1 MALDG
6 RFTKFL
12 AKELNQELNTGRIQ
26 RISQLGKTDFLFMIR
41 ANNKNKKLYLSLSTS
56 LARINITNNDYKSD
70 YTPGGFCMFLR
81 KHLEGGIIKNIEA
94 LNDDRII
101 KLSLENKNDLGDLTE
116 LNVMLEMFS
125 RYTNMIIL
133 DESNKI
139 LNAYKHLN
147 PFDSTE
153 RTIVNSHIY
162 ELPEDNR
169 LFQEDFKGIETFFK
183 KEVSAKDIVENI
195 KGISP
200 LLANYISRES
210 SHNNYKMFDVYLEMS
225 NKEVNPTM
233 SLNNK
238 TDYYYFDV
246 FKNNTR
252 YYKSLSELIDN
263 YYLEASSIERVKQ
276 VYKYLH
282 NFSKQE
288 LKRKKH
294 KIEKLH
300 QDLDKAHNNDIY
312 RIKGDILITNQ
323 YQISKGEANFK
334 GYSYELEKDIE
345 VELNRLLD
353 PIQNAN
359 KYYIKYKKLKKAV
372 DYINEQVKITKN
384 VILYLEQ
391 VIAQIEGTYSLPDL
405 LEIQDELKDNGFLK
419 KRKQISKKKKPNY
432 DTYYDEDGVMI
443 LVGKNNLQNN
453 YLTHKYAKKDYWWF
467 HTKEQTGSHV
477 IVASNDELSETT
489 IRTAANLSA
498 YFSKSRLSSS
508 VPIDYTQVKNIK
520 KVPGML
526 GSYVTYTNQ
535 KTIYIDPDENLI
547 NSLRKIL

>member
-1 MALDG
+1 
-6 RFTKFL
+6 
-12 AKELNQELNTGRIQ
+12 
-26 RISQLGKTDFLFMIR
+26 
-41 ANNKNKKLYLSLSTS
+41 
-56 LARINITNNDYKSD
+56 
-70 YTPGGFCMFLR
+70 
-81 KHLEGGIIKNIEA
+81 
-94 LNDDRII
+94 
-101 KLSLENKNDLGDLTE
+101 
-116 LNVMLEMFS
+116 
-125 RYTNMIIL
+125 
-133 DESNKI
+133 
-139 LNAYKHLN
+139 
-147 PFDSTE
+147 
-153 RTIVNSHIY
+153 
-162 ELPEDNR
+162 
-169 LFQEDFKGIETFFK
+169 
-183 KEVSAKDIVENI
+183 
-195 KGISP
+195 
-200 LLANYISRES
+200 
-210 SHNNYKMFDVYLEMS
+210 MFDVYLEMS